1 MLGLGGYPLVSLAEA
16 REAAV
21 ANRKRARAGGDP
33 LAERRRSQGLPTVE
47 EAAAAVLA
55 QQRPGWRNAKHAREW
70 PRSLRAYAFPRIGA
84 LSVSMVTTAD
94 VLAILTPIWHDKP
107 ETARRVRQR
116 IGAVMKWAVAM
127 GHRS

>member
-33 LAERRRSQGLPTVE
+33 LAERRHSQGLPTVE

-55 QQRPGWRNAKHAREW
+55 QQRPRLAKCQTRTGMAAQPARLCVSAS
-70 PRSLRAYAFPRIGA
+70 RG
-84 LSVSMVTTAD
+84 SVC
-94 VLAILTPIWHDKP
+94 
-107 ETARRVRQR
+107 VR
-116 IGAVMKWAVAM
+116 W
-127 GHRS
+127 